1 MSVARR
7 GVTEL
12 QKSSWLSVHFLKS
25 QWQSSF
31 LRHRAQRRFGVQG
44 FKQQPQHSPPP
55 TNNTT
60 TTTNINTHQQNNSS
74 RRRSVG
80 YVARQRQPRRS
91 GHPCRHLLRPICSV
105 SHNTVRSFMG
115 GGASTSSGKYVG
127 QLLRGTVRH
136 GRGSCAMSDGSYYEG
151 DW

>member
-1 MSVARR
+1 MGSSNGAESQSRQYYSHQNFAQLVFGSVLLCVWESLRITETQQMSVARR

-25 QWQSSF
+25 KWQSSF
-31 LRHRAQRRFGVQG
+31 LRHRARRLGVQG
-44 FKQQPQHSPPP
+44 LKQPPQHSPPP

-91 GHPCRHLLRPICSV
+91 GHPCRHLLRPI
-105 SHNTVRSFMG
+105 
-115 GGASTSSGKYVG
+115 SSSI
-127 QLLRGTVRH
+127 T
-136 GRGSCAMSDGSYYEG
+136 
-151 DW
+151 